1 MCPNPTPPKSS
12 AGTPDAAPSPDTTPR
27 LNFVEQEV
35 ENDIA
40 AGRAAEGVV
49 TRFPPEPNGY
59 LHIGHAKA
67 ICVDFGIAE
76 KFGGRCNLRF
86 DDTNPAKESQE
97 FVDSIKDDI
106 HWLGFDWQ
114 GHEYYAS
121 SYFEDLY
128 GFAVQ
133 LIEKGLAYVCDLT
146 AEETR
151 SYRGT
156 PHEPGKNS
164 PNRDRSVEENLALFQ
179 DMRDGKLPDGACT
192 LRAKIDMAH
201 ANLNMRDPVLYR
213 IARAHHHRTGD
224 KWCIYPMYDFAH
236 GQSDAIEGVTHSLCS
251 LEFENHRPLYEWFLE
266 HIDGIGS
273 PRQIEFARLNLTYT
287 ITSKRKLQELVE
299 KGHVTGWDDPRMPT
313 IRGLRKRGYTPE
325 AIRNMCTAVGLTKF
339 NALHDMHLLENALRE
354 DLNRRA
360 DRRMAVL
367 KPLKVVI
374 TNLDENESIACEAVN
389 NPEAKS
395 EDGAGE
401 TRTIHLTREI
411 WIEQDDFREEAP
423 RKFFRL
429 KADGDVRLRYGYVIH
444 CDEVIKDASG
454 EVVELRCTYDPE
466 TGGGKTPEGKKKVKG
481 IIHWVSARDAVDAEV
496 RLYDHLF
503 KEPQPGSGGRSIE
516 EDLNPNSIEVVS
528 GAKLEPA
535 LGEAPAGHQYQFERL
550 GYFVRTDAEE
560 LVFNRAVS
568 LRDSWA
574 KIEKKG

>member
-1 MCPNPTPPKSS
+1 MCPSPN
-12 AGTPDAAPSPDTTPR
+12 APSPEESDSTGDATAR
-27 LNFVEQEV
+27 LNFVEQEI
-35 ENDIA
+35 EKDIA
-40 AGRAAEGVV
+40 EGRVPKGVI

-76 KFGGRCNLRF
+76 KFGGHCNLRF

-97 FVDSIKDDI
+97 YVDSIKDDI
-106 HWLGFDWQ
+106 RWLGFDW
-114 GHEYYAS
+114 GDNEFYAS
-121 SYFEDLY
+121 DYFEDLF
-128 GFAVQ
+128 GFGVQ
-133 LIEKGLAYVCDLT
+133 LINKGLAYVCDLN
-146 AEETR
+146 AEDTR

-164 PNRDRSVEENLALFQ
+164 PHRDRTVEENLALFQ
-179 DMRDGKLPDGACT
+179 KMRDGELPDGACT
-192 LRAKIDMAH
+192 LRAKIDMAS

-224 KWCIYPMYDFAH
+224 EWCIYPMYDFAH

-251 LEFENHRPLYEWFLE
+251 LEFENHRPLYNWFLE
-266 HIDGIGS
+266 NIDGIGS
-273 PRQIEFARLNLTYT
+273 PRQIEFARMNLTYT
-287 ITSKRKLQELVE
+287 ITSKRNLLGLVE
-299 KGHVTGWDDPRMPT
+299 EGHVSGWDDPRMPT

-325 AIRNMCTAVGLTKF
+325 AIRKLCDSTGLTKF

-354 DLNRRA
+354 DLNKRA

-374 TNLDENESIACEAVN
+374 TNIAEDESIPCEAVN
-389 NPEAKS
+389 NPE
-395 EDGAGE
+395 DGEGT
-401 TRTIHLTREI
+401 TRTVHLTREI

-429 KADGDVRLRYGYVIH
+429 KGDGDVRLRYGYVIH
-444 CDEVIKDASG
+444 CDEVVKDDAG
-454 EVVELRCTYDPE
+454 EILELRCTYNPE
-466 TGGGKTPEGKKKVKG
+466 TGGGKTPEGMKKVKG

-503 KEPQPGSGGRSIE
+503 QEPQPGAGDRSILD
-516 EDLNPNSIEVVS
+516 DLNPNSMEVVAD
-528 GAKLEPA
+528 AKLEAA
-535 LGEAPAGHQYQFERL
+535 LGDAPAGTRYQFERL
-550 GYFVRTDAEE
+550 GYFVRTADAG
-560 LVFNRAVS
+560 VIYNRAVS

-574 KIEKKG
+574 KIEKKS

>member
-1 MCPNPTPPKSS
+1 MCPSPN
-12 AGTPDAAPSPDTTPR
+12 APSPAEPGAEPESASDAGAK
-27 LNFVEQEV
+27 LNFVEQEI
-35 ENDIA
+35 EKDIA
-40 AGRAAEGVV
+40 EGKAPKGVI

-76 KFGGRCNLRF
+76 KFGGHCNLRF

-97 FVDSIKDDI
+97 YVDSIKDDI
-106 HWLGFDWQ
+106 RWLGFDW
-114 GHEYYAS
+114 GDNEFYAS
-121 SYFEDLY
+121 DYFEDLF

-133 LIEKGLAYVCDLT
+133 LINKGLAYVCDLN
-146 AEETR
+146 AEDTR

-164 PNRDRSVEENLALFQ
+164 PYRDRSVEENLALFQ
-179 DMRDGKLPDGACT
+179 KMRDGELPDGACT
-192 LRAKIDMAH
+192 LRAKIDMAS

-224 KWCIYPMYDFAH
+224 TWCIYPMYDFAH

-251 LEFENHRPLYEWFLE
+251 LEFENHRPLYNWFLE
-266 HIDGIGS
+266 NIDGIGS
-273 PRQIEFARLNLTYT
+273 PRQIEFARMNLTYT
-287 ITSKRKLQELVE
+287 ITSKRNLLGLVE
-299 KGHVTGWDDPRMPT
+299 EGHVSGWDDPRMPT

-325 AIRNMCTAVGLTKF
+325 AIRKLCDSTGLTKF

-354 DLNRRA
+354 DLNKRA

-374 TNLDENESIACEAVN
+374 TNLGEDESIAREAVN
-389 NPEAKS
+389 NPE
-395 EDGAGE
+395 DGEGT
-401 TRTIHLTREI
+401 TRTVHLTREI

-429 KADGDVRLRYGYVIH
+429 KAGGDVRLRYGYVIH
-444 CDEVIKDASG
+444 CDEVIKDSSG
-454 EVVELRCTYDPE
+454 EIVELRCTYNPD
-466 TGGGKTPEGKKKVKG
+466 TADGKTPEGMKKVKG

-503 KEPQPGSGGRSIE
+503 REPQPGSGDRSILD
-516 EDLNPNSIEVVS
+516 DLNPKSMEVVLN
-528 GAKLEPA
+528 AKLEPA
-535 LGEAPAGHQYQFERL
+535 LGEAPVGERYQFERL
-550 GYFVRTDAEE
+550 GYFVRAEGPG
-560 LVFNRAVS
+560 VIYNRAVS

-574 KIEKKG
+574 KIEKKS